1 MMKIY
6 ACNTATHIS
15 NKINTINNPIPIAT
29 LIKLVMLIADPA
41 TDINTN
47 LNVKNKIQSNKMCPA
62 TIFANNRKDKLN
74 TLKVEDK
81 NSINGKKNNNGV
93 EAPCGQN
100 KAKYFN
106 PHSLKPINMTPNQ
119 VVNPNPNVIAKWLVM
134 VKL

>member
-1 MMKIY
+1 MKIY

-15 NKINTINNPIPIAT
+15 NKINTISNPTPMAT
-29 LIKLVMLIADPA
+29 LMKLVMLIADPA

-62 TIFANNRKDKLN
+62 TILANNRKDKLN

-100 KAKYFN
+100 NAKYFN
-106 PHSLKPINMTPNQ
+106 PHSLKPINNTPNQ
-119 VVNPNPNVIAKWLVM
+119 VVKPNPNVIAK
-134 VKL
+134 